1 MTALMISLFVLYL
14 FYSALN
20 LMANAESYGWDR
32 PFFDLI
38 KVFLSGFFCTPFAV
52 YLLLKMLV
60 KPGSVTLAMQDPNFE
75 KSAWAFSIIVNCII
89 VLCLM

>member
-1 MTALMISLFVLYL
+1 MTALTISLLALYL

-32 PFFDLI
+32 PFFELM

-52 YLLLKMLV
+52 YLLFKMLV
-60 KPGSVTLAMQDPNFE
+60 KPGAVSREMQDPNFE

>member
-1 MTALMISLFVLYL
+1 MTALITSLLALYL
-14 FYSALN
+14 FYSAFN

-32 PFFDLI
+32 PFFELM

-60 KPGSVTLAMQDPNFE
+60 RPGSVSLEMQDPNFE
-75 KSAWAFSIIVNCII
+75 KTAWVFSIIVNFII